1 MKLALAQEMR
11 NIDKLAI
18 NDFGVPEIVLMEN
31 ASREIARGV
40 EDMLP
45 GLKGKRICILAGTG
59 NNGGDALAAARH
71 LANAGSRVK
80 IFILGKQE
88 KLTPSAK
95 INYDIVTNM
104 EIELHFL
111 STQKDWEKLK
121 VVLKY
126 SDGILDGIMGTG
138 FKGELRET
146 TQRLID
152 MANDSGLPILAIDV
166 PSGVDADTGQI
177 MGTAIQAAATVTLG
191 LPKWGTLFS
200 PGAVNVGKLTVDGI
214 GIPQVLLDDEDIQQE
229 LVDKEMAKT
238 LLIPRAM
245 DVHKGTCGRI
255 LVIGGSTG
263 MTGAPSMT
271 SMAALRSGAGIVT
284 LAAAESLNDILEV
297 KLTEVMTL
305 PMPECEKGVL
315 GLEALDK
322 LLEVSRDYHMAVI
335 GPGIGRHE
343 ETQKMVREFVKKA
356 EIPLLIDAD
365 ALYAFRGQG
374 ELLADC
380 KYIPI
385 LTPHLGELA
394 TLLGKTV
401 GELRENL
408 LEITREVA
416 EEFNA
421 VIVAKS
427 ECTIAVYPD
436 GQAYAATTG
445 NSSMATAGC
454 GDVLAGTIGGLYKQT
469 VEGMAPLA
477 GLYIH
482 SRAGDLADDDLG
494 HGLVATDIIERIPLA
509 IKELVIR

>member
-40 EDMLP
+40 EDMLS

-71 LANAGSRVK
+71 LANAGSKVK

-200 PGAVNVGKLTVDGI
+200 QGAVNVGKLTVDGI

-255 LVIGGSTG
+255 
-263 MTGAPSMT
+263 
-271 SMAALRSGAGIVT
+271 
-284 LAAAESLNDILEV
+284 
-297 KLTEVMTL
+297 
-305 PMPECEKGVL
+305 
-315 GLEALDK
+315 
-322 LLEVSRDYHMAVI
+322 
-335 GPGIGRHE
+335 
-343 ETQKMVREFVKKA
+343 
-356 EIPLLIDAD
+356 
-365 ALYAFRGQG
+365 
-374 ELLADC
+374 
-380 KYIPI
+380 
-385 LTPHLGELA
+385 
-394 TLLGKTV
+394 
-401 GELRENL
+401 
-408 LEITREVA
+408 
-416 EEFNA
+416 
-421 VIVAKS
+421 
-427 ECTIAVYPD
+427 
-436 GQAYAATTG
+436 
-445 NSSMATAGC
+445 
-454 GDVLAGTIGGLYKQT
+454 
-469 VEGMAPLA
+469 
-477 GLYIH
+477 
-482 SRAGDLADDDLG
+482 
-494 HGLVATDIIERIPLA
+494 
-509 IKELVIR
+509 